1 MNAKELILYNINSG
15 SELAACYL
23 HLIMM
28 GMNIN
33 DIISFMTS
41 PAVNL
46 ISELVSSNIFDEY
59 TYKMNVNDVINIL
72 AGRFPLRKFIF
83 GTTEIETENGEETQS
98 NSQKL
103 LNNLFSKMEYKIN
116 SFCESIGISSGTE
129 KETI

>member
-33 DIISFMTS
+33 DIVSFMTS

-46 ISELVSSNIFDEY
+46 ISELVSSNMFDEY
-59 TYKMNVNDVINIL
+59 TYKMSVNDVINIL
-72 AGRFPLRKFIF
+72 AGKFPLRKFIF
-83 GTTEIETENGEETQS
+83 GTTDIETENGVETQS

-103 LNNLFSKMEYKIN
+103 LTNLFSKMHFLPGLILMKI
-116 SFCESIGISSGTE
+116 
-129 KETI
+129 